1 MSKNSCIIIYKM
13 RIFNRPTVLS
23 AVRSTMLITAAAYI
37 MQPLTVHAASV
48 KVCSAAGDACS
59 NFVNKYIN
67 PFILLLTTIIGI
79 AAVISI
85 IVAAIQYSA
94 AGDDPGAVNKAKDR
108 IFQTVIGIIAYI
120 FLFAFLNYII
130 PGGILK

>member
-1 MSKNSCIIIYKM
+1 MAKM
-13 RIFNRPTVLS
+13 RIFTRPKVLS
-23 AVRSTMLITAAAYI
+23 AARSTMLIGAATYL
-37 MQPLTVHAASV
+37 MQPLTAHAASV
-48 KVCSAAGDACS
+48 QVCSAAGDACS
-59 NFVNKYIN
+59 NFINKYIN
-67 PFILLLTTIIGI
+67 PVILLLTTLVGI
-79 AAVISI
+79 AAAISI

-94 AGDDPGAVNKAKDR
+94 AGDDPAAVNKAKDR